1 MAIVKTNKEPL
12 PSKIESNLQPWLLA
26 AKNSLIGFV
35 QGKIARDLGPVHAAI
50 AALVERPDG
59 RKDNKAK
66 PTAMVATASLGLRR
80 RPALYP
86 TQGKHRRCT
95 GVKIQNKI
103 YRNVSYT
110 RIQ

>member
-1 MAIVKTNKEPL
+1 MAILKPNKETL
-12 PSKIESNLQPWLLA
+12 PSKIESNLQPWLLP
-26 AKNSLIGFV
+26 AKNSLIGSFAR
-35 QGKIARDLGPVHAAI
+35 KIARDLGPAHAAI

-59 RKDNKAK
+59 RKDNKTT

-86 TQGKHRRCT
+86 TQGEAPEVHT

-103 YRNVSYT
+103 YRNVS
-110 RIQ
+110 